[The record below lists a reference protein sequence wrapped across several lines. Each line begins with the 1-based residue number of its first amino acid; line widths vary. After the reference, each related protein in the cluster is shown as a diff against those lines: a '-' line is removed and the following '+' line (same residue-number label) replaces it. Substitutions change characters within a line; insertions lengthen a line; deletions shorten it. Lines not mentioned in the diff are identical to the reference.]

1 MTTLAASI
9 AQPNDPTSDDAPRRV
24 GYLLGAGAT
33 QGAASYA
40 GSTTRLVMEGIINS
54 LLEHTHKVYS
64 KDFSDH
70 AGLSHLINEVV
81 DAKTDFEHLLTFL
94 SDTPSKTYQDFA
106 NSLKEVFSVVLRE
119 ALATVEQQIGDKS
132 LSLYGALLDMHAV
145 AGSGER
151 LTGVLTLNYD
161 TFLERSI
168 EELLGRPVN
177 FGVHVGGS
185 READAAEA
193 VTVLKLHGSFGWSHQ
208 WPISASDDID
218 VALWIPPGIRK
229 AKTDYPFNA
238 IWGTARELLDCD
250 VLRIIGCKLGPN
262 DWDLVSL
269 LFTTMH
275 GRDSAQPY
283 KIEVIGSPADA
294 SRIAAAFPYFEVCSM
309 LELPYVGAELIGELL
324 GTEPIEF
331 SALDDSDRKRTEGIA
346 AVKIKNPFLDW
357 LRVKGE
363 LMYRDLGT
371 IDTERHIFMQFV
383 EEAI

>member
-1 MTTLAASI
+1 MTTLAAS
-9 AQPNDPTSDDAPRRV
+9 AAHPNDPTADDAPRRV

-40 GSTTRLVMEGIINS
+40 GSTARLVMEGIIDR
-54 LLEHTHKVYS
+54 LLEHTQEVYS

-70 AGLSHLINEVV
+70 AGLSHLVNDVV

-94 SDTPSKTYQDFA
+94 SDTPSKPYRHFA
-106 NSLKEVFSVVLRE
+106 NRLKEVFSVVLQE
-119 ALATVEQQIGDKS
+119 ALATVQQQVGGKN

-161 TFLERSI
+161 TFLEHAI
-168 EELLGRPVN
+168 EEMLKRPVN

-185 READAAEA
+185 HRADAEEP
-193 VTVLKLHGSFGWSHQ
+193 VTVLKLHGSFGWSPQ
-208 WPISASDDID
+208 WPIKASDDIE

-238 IWGTARELLDCD
+238 IWGSARELLDCD

-283 KIEVIGSPADA
+283 NIEVIGWPEDA
-294 SRIAAAFPYFEVCSM
+294 SRIATAFPYLDVCSV
-309 LELPYVGAELIGELL
+309 LELPDVGAQLIGELL
-324 GTEPIEF
+324 GTDPIEF
-331 SALDDSDRKRTEGIA
+331 SALKDSDKTRAEDVA
-346 AVKIKNPFLDW
+346 ASKLKNPFLDW

-371 IDTERHIFMQFV
+371 IDTEHNIFMQFV
-383 EEAI
+383 EESI